1 MKRRGGFTLL
11 EIIVV
16 LAILALGLATVTTL
30 TTATTRQTERV
41 EEETAVQT
49 FCLNLTNSI
58 LAGEATVSIGVDIP
72 IPEAPNWTATVEL
85 LDGPIE
91 NLVAIR
97 ITAQR
102 YVTSE
107 VPNAAN
113 PNASILIR
121 EPDLGRRFVY
131 KEWARR
137 ADVRTRTLQRNLDG
151 TVSAVDG
158 TAETLLNAN
167 AAATGSEFGF
177 DENGAVS
184 QDLQGSLASPFSAV
198 DAATG
203 GFGGGL
209 NGASGV
215 DASLGGGLNGASG
228 GLGGDFGAGANSLNG
243 GLNAPVY

>member
-16 LAILALGLATVTTL
+16 LAILALGLATVTAL
-30 TTATTRQTERV
+30 TTATSRQTERV

-49 FCLNLTNSI
+49 FCSNLTNSI

-72 IPEAPNWTATVEL
+72 IPDAPNWTATVEL

-102 YVTSE
+102 YEISE
-107 VPNAAN
+107 VPDAAN
-113 PNASILIR
+113 PFASITIR

-151 TVSAVDG
+151 SVSAVDG
-158 TAETLLNAN
+158 TAESLLNGAN
-167 AAATGSEFGF
+167 GNGAANGLGF

-184 QDLQGSLASPFSAV
+184 QDLGGSLVSPFAAV

-203 GFGGGL
+203 GFGGANESG
-209 NGASGV
+209 GAF
-215 DASLGGGLNGASG
+215 GGGLNATPGGALSQ
-228 GLGGDFGAGANSLNG
+228 
-243 GLNAPVY
+243 PQM